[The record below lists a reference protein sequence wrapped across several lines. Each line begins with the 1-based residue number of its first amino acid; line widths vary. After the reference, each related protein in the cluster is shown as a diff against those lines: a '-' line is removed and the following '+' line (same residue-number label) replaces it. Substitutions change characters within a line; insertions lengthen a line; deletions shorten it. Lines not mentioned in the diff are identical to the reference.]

1 MSELRLRLFG
11 APELSV
17 AGSPITFDTRK
28 ALALIAYLAVT
39 GRPQRRESL
48 AALLWPESDQ
58 SRARASLRRTLS
70 AAAGVGPAL
79 VIGRGEIELDQN
91 LSWSDVAEFEALAG
105 SDEATALRRAA
116 DLAPDL
122 FLAGFSLR
130 DSAEFDD
137 WSAATSDRL
146 RERLVSVLSR
156 VADIEV
162 SAGRL
167 EDAIE
172 VARQWV
178 KLDPLSEG
186 AHRELMRLYTWTGE
200 RPTALKQYRQCV
212 RNLDRELG
220 VAPLPETTALYDDIR
235 ANRLDAPLRPAA
247 TVDRT
252 PQPPPP
258 QPRAELP
265 GTQTVTAG
273 DGDAQALLAAWKSAA
288 PDGAGTLLVGAP
300 GLGRTTRSA
309 QLRSA
314 VEEAGGG
321 AISLRGH
328 AAELGLA
335 YATILDLT
343 KALSEREPKVANSLA
358 AVGQAVKSPGER
370 VRLFDVVRDAICQA
384 LQGPVPGLLIVD
396 DAHWLDPTS
405 ADLLGYLLRRPPVG
419 VLVLATM
426 RSEAFEGFRLD
437 EVATIVTLKEWDAE
451 QTRQALGALN
461 AESIDP
467 AEAFRRTSGNPRLLA
482 EYVLASREIGG
493 SLSGQL
499 HELVGARL
507 NTAPAATRQTL
518 GATAVIGTVAD
529 PDLIRQVSGR
539 DEVETVASLEDAV
552 SRGLLVEDSERHG
565 YDFPYDALRD
575 MVSERIG
582 LARLRLLHGRAAD
595 AIVRQHGADGGGV
608 PAGQVA
614 RHLTFA
620 GREPEARE
628 WHWVAAQQSI
638 TVYAHREALEHL
650 RSALALGHDPAVNH
664 AATGD
669 ALTSLGR
676 YDDAI
681 TAYEK
686 AAAATPS
693 DDQNELAVIEHKLA
707 EVHDRLGDWDVARAH
722 LESAAELLEP
732 HGGLAMRAQVAAD
745 LALVSYRQSDS
756 GAEKVGEQALH
767 LAVESGDAVSM
778 SQAKNV
784 LGVLACA
791 RGDRD
796 TAVSYLQ
803 ESRDQAHA
811 AGSTELEVAA
821 LNNLARL
828 YTQEGAIDR
837 ALVSAQQA
845 LVLGLAQGDLHRA
858 AALHDH
864 LADLYHQAG
873 RQADAMEHL
882 KAAAVAFGTVDE
894 ARIRPEV
901 WKLVSW

>member
-28 ALALIAYLAVT
+28 ALALMAYLAVT

-58 SRARASLRRTLS
+58 GRARASLRRTLS
-70 AAAGVGPAL
+70 AAANVGPAL
-79 VIGRGEIELDQN
+79 LIGRGEIELDRSQ
-91 LSWSDVAEFEALAG
+91 SWSDVAEFEALAA
-105 SDEATALRRAA
+105 SNEAAALRRAA
-116 DLAPDL
+116 ALASEP

-162 SAGRL
+162 SVGRL

-172 VARQWV
+172 VARRWV
-178 KLDPLSEG
+178 ELDPLSEG

-235 ANRLDAPLRPAA
+235 VNRLDPPPRPAA
-247 TVDRT
+247 TLDQV
-252 PQPPPP
+252 PPPP
-258 QPRAELP
+258 PRRAELP
-265 GTQTVTAG
+265 RTKTVATG
-273 DGDAQALLAAWKSAA
+273 DADAQALVAAWKSAA
-288 PDGAGTLLVGAP
+288 ADGAGALLVGAP

-309 QLRSA
+309 QLRRA

-343 KALSEREPKVANSLA
+343 KALSEREPEVAGSLA
-358 AVGQAVKSPGER
+358 AVGQAVESPGQR
-370 VRLFDVVRDAICQA
+370 VRLFDVVRDAISQA
-384 LQGPVPGLLIVD
+384 LHGPVPGLLVID

-405 ADLLGYLLRRPPVG
+405 ADLLGYLLRRPPFG
-419 VLVLATM
+419 VLVLATL
-426 RSEAFEGFRLD
+426 RSEAFEGSPLD

-467 AEAFRRTSGNPRLLA
+467 TEAFRRTGGNPRLVA
-482 EYVLASREIGG
+482 EYILASREVGG
-493 SLSGQL
+493 SPSGQL

-507 NTAPAATRQTL
+507 NSAPAATFQTL

-539 DEVETVASLEDAV
+539 DEVETVQSLEDAV
-552 SRGLLVEDSERHG
+552 SRGLLVEDFELHG
-565 YDFPYDALRD
+565 YDFPHDALRD

-582 LARLRLLHGRAAD
+582 LARRRLLHGRAAD
-595 AIVRQHGADGGGV
+595 ALVRQHSADAGGV
-608 PAGQVA
+608 PAGRVA
-614 RHLTFA
+614 RHLAFA

-686 AAAATPS
+686 AAAATPN
-693 DDQNELAVIEHKLA
+693 DDPNQLAVIEHKLA

-722 LESAAELLEP
+722 LESAAELLEFQ
-732 HGGLAMRAQVAAD
+732 GGLAMRAQVAAD
-745 LALVSYRQSDS
+745 LALVS
-756 GAEKVGEQALH
+756 
-767 LAVESGDAVSM
+767 
-778 SQAKNV
+778 
-784 LGVLACA
+784 
-791 RGDRD
+791 
-796 TAVSYLQ
+796 
-803 ESRDQAHA
+803 
-811 AGSTELEVAA
+811 
-821 LNNLARL
+821 
-828 YTQEGAIDR
+828 
-837 ALVSAQQA
+837 
-845 LVLGLAQGDLHRA
+845 
-858 AALHDH
+858 
-864 LADLYHQAG
+864 
-873 RQADAMEHL
+873 
-882 KAAAVAFGTVDE
+882 
-894 ARIRPEV
+894 
-901 WKLVSW
+901 